1 MRNPAQDT
9 TEYFTLIVYPKT
21 PKAFPY
27 EWYESHYFKRPTLA
41 GIVAAAEAMENI
53 YPDAWCD
60 VSHLERHPDGNC
72 KDIEPGASF
81 RTVKEL
87 LEAFRPALRS
97 IDAVL
102 AAQDKEDA

>member
-41 GIVAAAEAMENI
+41 GIVAAAEAMERLC
-53 YPDAWCD
+53 PDAWCD
-60 VSHLERHPDGNC
+60 VSHQERYPDGNS
-72 KDIEPGASF
+72 KEIEAGASF
-81 RTVKEL
+81 RSLKEML
-87 LEAFRPALRS
+87 AAFRPTLRS